1 MSGRGRHRAHV
12 RPLVDLRGLT
22 RTVVLSGALASAPV
36 LAAAGTASAATDNGD
51 GTVTVEGGD
60 TVSAI
65 ARATGHSTQAVLDR
79 NGLGWSTTI
88 RPGQVIALPGD
99 DQRAVAPSRSDDRPA
114 PPPAAPEAPPA
125 PAPAPDTSVGAAA
138 LEVARASVGLPYRS
152 GGTSPTTG
160 FDCSGLVQHA
170 YSRVGV
176 ALPRTS
182 AELRSAGYE
191 VSEPRVGDLVLFDDL
206 AHVGIYAGDGQL
218 VDSPRAGRSVSVRP
232 IWTERVSYRR
242 VA

>member
-1 MSGRGRHRAHV
+1 MDV
-12 RPLVDLRGLT
+12 RRLT
-22 RTVVLSGALASAPV
+22 RTVVVSGALAAAPV
-36 LAAAGTASAATDNGD
+36 MAGAGTAFAATDNGD

-65 ARATGHSTQAVLDR
+65 ARASGHGTQAVLDR
-79 NGLGWSTTI
+79 NGLGWTTTI
-88 RPGQVIALPGD
+88 HPGQVLTLPGGE
-99 DQRAVAPSRSDDRPA
+99 RAAAPSRSDDRAA
-114 PPPAAPEAPPA
+114 PPPAPEAAPAPA
-125 PAPAPDTSVGAAA
+125 PAPAPDTAVGAAA

-152 GGTSPTTG
+152 GGTSPATG

-170 YSRVGV
+170 YARVGV

-182 AELRSAGYE
+182 AEMRSAGYE

-206 AHVGIYAGDGQL
+206 PHVGIYAGDGQL
-218 VDSPRAGRSVSVRP
+218 VDSPRAGRSVSVRA
-232 IWTERVSYRR
+232 IWTDRVSYRR